1 MIRLALR
8 MLTRDTTKWLG
19 VLLGII
25 LSTFLITHMLSMF
38 TGMMERSYALVSD
51 IPQADIWVMDPA
63 VEYCDEPMPMPD
75 TALERVRGVA
85 GVAWAVPLHSGSLR
99 ARLPTGDFRSVAIIG
114 LDDATLVGAPATI
127 VEGDVFSLR
136 QADAAILDTAS
147 ARSTFRVPLDSAR
160 HWSHEGHQA
169 DPGVLRD
176 VRVGDDV
183 LVNDHRLTVIGLADL
198 GPRFLTKPV
207 LYTTYS
213 RAIQISPAQ
222 RHMLSFVLAK
232 AADGEDPTTLAR
244 AIERHTG
251 LRARTAHEFADDTY
265 WYYVRYTGVVSRIGL
280 MVGIG
285 VVTGVC
291 VSALLLYLFTNENA
305 RYYATF
311 KALGTTNATIVR
323 MVTAQAATAGII
335 GYAIGVG
342 ASTLVG
348 VLFRG
353 RDMPYQPQWWT
364 LAASASAMILVC
376 CIATIASLRGVL
388 KLEPGSVFKT

>member
-1 MIRLALR
+1 VIRLALR

-25 LSTFLITHMLSMF
+25 LSTFLITHMLSLF

-63 VEYCDEPMPMPD
+63 VEYCDEPMPD

-114 LDDATLVGAPATI
+114 IDDATLVGAPARV

-136 QADAAILDTAS
+136 QADAAILDAAS
-147 ARSTFRVPLDSAR
+147 AHSTLRVPVDITR
-160 HWSHEGHQA
+160 HWSHEGHQP

-176 VRVGDDV
+176 LAVGDDL
-183 LVNDHRLTVIGLADL
+183 LVNDRRVMIVGLADL

-213 RAIQISPAQ
+213 RAIQISPSQ

-232 AADGEDPTTLAR
+232 AAPGHDPANLAR
-244 AIERHTG
+244 EISLRTG
-251 LRARTAHEFADDTY
+251 LRARTTREFADDTY
-265 WYYVRYTGVVSRIGL
+265 WYYVKYTGVVSRIGL

-291 VSALLLYLFTNENA
+291 VSALLLYLFHQRERPVLRDVQGPGHHQRHHCPHGHRPGRHRRRRRLRHRRRVQHPHWRTLPRA
-305 RYYATF
+305 RH
-311 KALGTTNATIVR
+311 ALSTP
-323 MVTAQAATAGII
+323 MVDPRRQRQCHDPGLLHRRCRQPAGRAQTRAGRR
-335 GYAIGVG
+335 V
-342 ASTLVG
+342 
-348 VLFRG
+348 
-353 RDMPYQPQWWT
+353 
-364 LAASASAMILVC
+364 
-376 CIATIASLRGVL
+376 
-388 KLEPGSVFKT
+388 